1 MVFQENYIQ
10 MKNRYLVALIL
21 CLLAS
26 AWTPVGAQQIDRI
39 EPLFWWSGMKNPE
52 LQLMVYGE
60 DIAAYKPIID
70 YPGVELKSSV
80 AFESPNYLVIY
91 LDVAKAKPGKFT
103 ITFTHGEKE
112 ITYPYEL
119 KERMSNTADIQGY
132 DPSDVLYL
140 IMPDRFANGDP
151 SNDQP
156 QMTAEYAVDRSRP
169 GARHGGDLTGIEKNL
184 DYLQDLGVTA
194 IWLNPVLENDGQG
207 GYYHGYFAT
216 DMYHV
221 DRRLGSNEDYLRL
234 IDKTHQKGMRV
245 VMDMIFNHIG
255 ANHPWAL
262 DPPAKDWF
270 NVSPNRRGNHA
281 KEIFYDNY
289 ASTYDAEVMMYAGFG
304 MDVNQANPHVA
315 TYLIQ
320 NSIWWIEYA
329 RIDAIRQ
336 DTYPYADYDMMRRW
350 NIEVMDEYPQFNIV
364 GEIWTEYTIG
374 TAWWQ
379 RGNKLN
385 TGKDTELKSVMDFT
399 LMSIAS
405 DIFNDKASPE
415 GQLRKLYQHMCY
427 DFVYPDIQ
435 NVLRFLENH
444 DTDRF
449 LRENPTDLDAYKQ
462 GMAFLLT
469 IPGTPQLYYGQELLM
484 HGTRNR
490 PGGDGNVRLDV
501 PGGWPGDTENWFNR
515 EGRSALQNEAWDYL
529 QNLLKWR
536 KGKNVI
542 SEGSMIHFQPNQG
555 VYVYERNHEG
565 QSVIVILNGANKE
578 VDLPLDRYAEIL
590 RGKTSGRD
598 VISKRAVSL
607 SGELKLAAK
616 GVLILEM

>member
-1 MVFQENYIQ
+1 
-10 MKNRYLVALIL
+10 MKNRYLVALIF
-21 CLLAS
+21 CSLAS

-103 ITFTHGEKE
+103 ITFAHGEQE

-119 KERMSNTADIQGY
+119 KERKRSTADIQGY
-132 DPSDVLYL
+132 DASDVLYL

-156 QMTAEYAVDRSRP
+156 QMTAEYTVDRSKP
-169 GARHGGDLTGIEKNL
+169 GARHGGDLIGVENNL

-194 IWLNPVLENDGQG
+194 IWLNPVVENDGQG

-255 ANHPWAL
+255 ANHPWAI

-270 NVSPNRRGNHA
+270 NTSPSRRGNHA
-281 KEIFYDNY
+281 KEIFYDKY
-289 ASTYDAEVMMYAGFG
+289 ASTYDSEVMRYAGFG

-405 DIFNDKASPE
+405 DIFNDKTSPD

-484 HGTRNR
+484 HGTKNR
-490 PGGDGNVRLDV
+490 PGGDGNIRLDV
-501 PGGWPGDTENWFNR
+501 PGGWPGDVENWFSH
-515 EGRSALQNEAWDYL
+515 EGRSTLQNEAWDYL

-536 KGKNVI
+536 KGKKVI

-565 QSVIVILNGANKE
+565 QSVIIILNGANKE

-590 RGKTSGRD
+590 RDKTSGRD
-598 VISKRAVSL
+598 VISRRTVL
-607 SGELKLAAK
+607 LNGELKLAPRE
-616 GVLILEM
+616 VLILEM